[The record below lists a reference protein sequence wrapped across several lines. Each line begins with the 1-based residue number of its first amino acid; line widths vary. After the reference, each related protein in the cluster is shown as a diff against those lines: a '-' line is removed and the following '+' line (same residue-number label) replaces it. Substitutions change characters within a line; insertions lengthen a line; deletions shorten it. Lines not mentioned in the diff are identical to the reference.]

1 MSARLVRDKMKD
13 VPWRSEMDAK
23 TWLRPVRGHWEHL
36 QLLTRKGLEEY
47 GEAMTATDTDEA
59 REELADLLEVLM
71 GIAHLSGTTWESIV
85 ETADDKRERF
95 GGFTEGLVWDTP
107 GEQ

>member
-13 VPWRSEMDAK
+13 VPWRSEVDAK
-23 TWLRPVRGHWEHL
+23 RWLRPVRNKWEHL

-47 GEAMTATDTDEA
+47 GEAMTAENENEA

-71 GIAHLSGTTWESIV
+71 GVAHLAGTSWESIV
-85 ETADDKRERF
+85 ETADAKRESF